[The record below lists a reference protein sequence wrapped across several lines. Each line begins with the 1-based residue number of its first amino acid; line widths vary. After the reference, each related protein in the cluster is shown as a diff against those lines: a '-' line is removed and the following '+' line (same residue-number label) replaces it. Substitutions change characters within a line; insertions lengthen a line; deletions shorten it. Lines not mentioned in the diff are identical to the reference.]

1 MFLSFLSEGDAQR
14 VAPGGRALSAKTFR
28 GGFFPGQGEG
38 NASAKGIGGASTL
51 NSYEIPRGRGI
62 PVPIP
67 GCLATPGGTVV
78 IGDATTVIGVR
89 AGAVGPWADVD
100 RGRGETIAKS
110 RSIAAIIS
118 LAIAARWSVVRRP
131 GSWEEGMGGCPSS
144 RRRPWPVRRDQQKDQ
159 EKGYWRPG
167 WKWNWPRLP
176 PR

>member
-1 MFLSFLSEGDAQR
+1 MHQEVGLCRQR
-14 VAPGGRALSAKTFR
+14 HSGGGL
-28 GGFFPGQGEG
+28 FPGVGEG
-38 NASAKGIGGASTL
+38 KASAKGRGGASTF

-110 RSIAAIIS
+110 RSIAAISS

-131 GSWEEGMGGCPSS
+131 GSWEEGMGGAPAVEGAHGQCAEINKKIRKRDTGGPGGSGIGHVS
-144 RRRPWPVRRDQQKDQ
+144 RLVND
-159 EKGYWRPG
+159 
-167 WKWNWPRLP
+167 
-176 PR
+176 